1 MVFYGTTT
9 GEKEKGIF
17 RTAGAYYFVRTY
29 EMKRINMLNAKLG
42 ENSAR
47 WLLLAKVLLAQ
58 YVVTGLVIVILS
70 FVLLKWQA
78 SENILQLAIIA
89 IYVLANFLG
98 GFIIGKTLQKQKCL
112 WGLIVGVVY
121 FFLLSLIS
129 FIINKSFYQD
139 IPYAMTVLGI
149 CAGSGMLGGMVS

>member
-1 MVFYGTTT
+1 MGISPCD
-9 GEKEKGIF
+9 GRRKEKGIL
-17 RTAGAYYFVRTY
+17 RIGKAYYFVRTY
-29 EMKRINMLNAKLG
+29 EMKRINMLSAKLG

-58 YVVTGLVIVILS
+58 YVVTGLVIIILS
-70 FVLLKWQA
+70 FILLKWQA

-89 IYVLANFLG
+89 IYVLVNFLG
-98 GFIIGKTLQKQKCL
+98 GLIIGKTLQKQKFL

-121 FFLLSLIS
+121 FVLLSLIS